1 MPATIG
7 KGRRTWVVYFAY
19 SGVMS
24 IVKINAITVPEG
36 AGEELERRF
45 AANSSRMTG
54 VAGFI
59 GFQLLRP
66 TAGETRYFV
75 FTEWENEEAYEGW
88 RNGHAF
94 KASHEGEK
102 RQPVSTE
109 ASLLEFDVVLD
120 VKA

>member
-1 MPATIG
+1 
-7 KGRRTWVVYFAY
+7 
-19 SGVMS
+19 MS

-45 AANSSRMTG
+45 AANSSKLAD
-54 VAGFI
+54 VDGFL

-66 TAGETRYFV
+66 TSGETRYFV
-75 FTEWENEEAYEGW
+75 FTEWESEEAYEGW

-94 KASHEGEK
+94 KASHEGERRK
-102 RQPVSTE
+102 PVSTE
-109 ASLLEFDVVLD
+109 ATLLEFDVVLD